1 MADRRALLHLTHS
14 LLEVLQ
20 EDEQQNQLRAAAA
33 AQGWGP
39 MMVSPHMAMQQQP
52 RPIPMQRPLRM
63 IGGPADM
70 TMAPPGVLT
79 APMMATGACP
89 AMAPMMAPGP
99 CPAMAP
105 MPVRPATVT
114 PIVEEPEEV
123 PSRLAP
129 PRPGPAAA
137 SGSVTAQPN
146 VSNMVVG
153 ITPKAAAAAA
163 AAADA
168 TGSGE
173 EMEDVEVEAEPKAAM
188 RRPVSPQGPP
198 PGPVVVARYAT
209 KSSPPTP
216 AASDSSRT
224 ETAMPKRSIA
234 PDPRRGR
241 PGGDSPSGSSLT
253 NH

>member
-1 MADRRALLHLTHS
+1 MADRRALLHLTQG

-33 AQGWGP
+33 AQGFGP
-39 MMVSPHMAMQQQP
+39 LMMSPHMAMQQQWQP

-63 IGGPADM
+63 IGSPADM
-70 TMAPPGVLT
+70 MMGHPGPGVLT
-79 APMMATGACP
+79 APMMMAPGACP
-89 AMAPMMAPGP
+89 AMAH
-99 CPAMAP
+99 

-129 PRPGPAAA
+129 PRPDPAAA
-137 SGSVTAQPN
+137 SGSVTARPN
-146 VSNMVVG
+146 VSNMVG
-153 ITPKAAAAAA
+153 TTPKAAAAAA
-163 AAADA
+163 AAAPGPAAADA
-168 TGSGE
+168 TGPGSGE
-173 EMEDVEVEAEPKAAM
+173 EMEHVEVEAEPKAAM
-188 RRPVSPQGPP
+188 RGPEGP
-198 PGPVVVARYAT
+198 TPGRVVVARYAT
-209 KSSPPTP
+209 KSSPLTP
-216 AASDSSRT
+216 AASESSRH
-224 ETAMPKRSIA
+224 ETAMPKRTIG